1 MSWMEE
7 MDVFLHVEDP
17 TKGDL
22 PAHYL
27 EKSSLILS
35 LNNLCN
41 VTGSETWFDE
51 LDGRDGCV
59 STCRRSY
66 QG

>member
-22 PAHYL
+22 PTLQAQL
-27 EKSSLILS
+27 DESS
-35 LNNLCN
+35 
-41 VTGSETWFDE
+41 
-51 LDGRDGCV
+51 V
-59 STCRRSY
+59 SHEYKFIR
-66 QG
+66 GKKFEV

>member
-17 TKGDL
+17 TMGDL

-27 EKSSLILS
+27 EKSSLI
-35 LNNLCN
+35 
-41 VTGSETWFDE
+41 
-51 LDGRDGCV
+51 
-59 STCRRSY
+59 
-66 QG
+66 

>member
-22 PAHYL
+22 LSHYL
-27 EKSSLILS
+27 EKSSLI
-35 LNNLCN
+35 
-41 VTGSETWFDE
+41 
-51 LDGRDGCV
+51 
-59 STCRRSY
+59 
-66 QG
+66 

>member
-1 MSWMEE
+1 MSWMDE

-27 EKSSLILS
+27 EKSSLI
-35 LNNLCN
+35 
-41 VTGSETWFDE
+41 
-51 LDGRDGCV
+51 
-59 STCRRSY
+59 
-66 QG
+66 

>member
-7 MDVFLHVEDP
+7 MDVFPHVEDP

-27 EKSSLILS
+27 EKSSLI
-35 LNNLCN
+35 
-41 VTGSETWFDE
+41 
-51 LDGRDGCV
+51 
-59 STCRRSY
+59 
-66 QG
+66 

>member
-1 MSWMEE
+1 MSWMED

-27 EKSSLILS
+27 EKSSLI
-35 LNNLCN
+35 
-41 VTGSETWFDE
+41 
-51 LDGRDGCV
+51 
-59 STCRRSY
+59 
-66 QG
+66 

>member
-7 MDVFLHVEDP
+7 MDVFLHEEDP

-22 PAHYL
+22 PTHHL
-27 EKSSLILS
+27 EKSSLILC
-35 LNNLCN
+35 LNYLCN
-41 VTGSETWFDE
+41 VTGSETWVNE

-59 STCRRSY
+59 SS
-66 QG
+66 

>member
-22 PAHYL
+22 PAYYL
-27 EKSSLILS
+27 EKSSLI
-35 LNNLCN
+35 
-41 VTGSETWFDE
+41 
-51 LDGRDGCV
+51 
-59 STCRRSY
+59 
-66 QG
+66 